1 MNDHS
6 IFLKAYHCPDG
17 RTIHYSAAR
26 LHEDPSAT
34 TGTSILD
41 IDIHDDA
48 SDGDNDVKHCPC
60 WVFFYPAGPNRR
72 LLDAIVSRYAPHF
85 QCLKDVIFLCVTRPG
100 KGGTSSSSLA
110 KLSSSKN
117 DNNKDADNKH
127 YDTHEKLHVATA
139 CRDVVSILDYYQI
152 SKTSLMYMCAGS
164 TFAYSFAA
172 MFPERTTGN
181 IIGISSWILRYD
193 PSTTATTNNNES
205 SSSESIPTQPQM
217 YTLTHKMAMK
227 GFFGPKW
234 MVSSLAGGIVNRATG
249 LLSMLPKEFAEGKFQ
264 KGLSDREKSEWEK
277 QFSKTDVEKSGF
289 IDVMNWIHADGES
302 GVGSVSVNEPASPSQ
317 GEKGDDEAVGCNVP
331 IHCNGSGDTSAEN
344 IERNDGD
351 AMDIA
356 VCLSTQQ
363 ELGMVYNT
371 SLPPQKNV
379 LLWHGENDTMISAVG
394 SEWLAK
400 LIPGGAS
407 LTKVPGGTHQG
418 TMFFFPED
426 VMEALNRLSENVGG
440 EEVAVNDIDGK
451 HGDDNNDGPVVQ
463 TK

>member
-1 MNDHS
+1 MNHHS

-41 IDIHDDA
+41 IDIHNDA
-48 SDGDNDVKHCPC
+48 NHGDNDIKNCPC
-60 WVFFYPAGPNRR
+60 WVFFSPAGPNRR
-72 LLDAIVSRYAPHF
+72 LLDAIVSRYASHF

-100 KGGTSSSSLA
+100 KGGTSSSGLA

-117 DNNKDADNKH
+117 GNSKDADNENCN
-127 YDTHEKLHVATA
+127 TREKLHVATA
-139 CRDVVSILDYYQI
+139 CRDVVAILDHYQI

-193 PSTTATTNNNES
+193 PTTSTS
-205 SSSESIPTQPQM
+205 SSSSSDSIPTQPQM

-234 MVSSLAGGIVNRATG
+234 MVSSLAGGIVNSATG
-249 LLSMLPKEFAEGKFQ
+249 LLSMLPKDFAEGRFQ
-264 KGLSDREKSEWEK
+264 KCLSDREKSEWEK
-277 QFSKTDVEKSGF
+277 QFPKTDEEKSGF
-289 IDVMNWIHADGES
+289 IDVMNWIHTDGES
-302 GVGSVSVNEPASPSQ
+302 GVGSVFVNVPASPSED
-317 GEKGDDEAVGCNVP
+317 EKGDYEAVGCNIH
-331 IHCNGSGDTSAEN
+331 IHCNGSGGTPAEN
-344 IERNDGD
+344 TERNDGD

-371 SLPPQKNV
+371 SVPPQQNV
-379 LLWHGENDTMISAVG
+379 LLWHGENDTMISAEG

-400 LIPGGAS
+400 VIPGGAS

-426 VMEALNRLSENVGG
+426 VMEALNRLSENGG
-440 EEVAVNDIDGK
+440 VEEVAVDDDDGEHCYDND
-451 HGDDNNDGPVVQ
+451 NGPVGQ
-463 TK
+463 TV